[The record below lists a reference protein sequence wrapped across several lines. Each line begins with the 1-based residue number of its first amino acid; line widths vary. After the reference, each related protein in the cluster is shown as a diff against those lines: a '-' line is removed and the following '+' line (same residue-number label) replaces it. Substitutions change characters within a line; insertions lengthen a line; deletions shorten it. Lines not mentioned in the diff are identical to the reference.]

1 MLATTNSRCNLS
13 TLTGMQKD
21 IDDSDE
27 YLRISEYPLREDIGV
42 FLRNDVQAADLSQ
55 YLERCG
61 GIQKPWLQ
69 SIIRMQR

>member
-27 YLRISEYPLREDIGV
+27 YFKISEYPLRED
-42 FLRNDVQAADLSQ
+42 RLSMFARA
-55 YLERCG
+55 EN
-61 GIQKPWLQ
+61 
-69 SIIRMQR
+69 